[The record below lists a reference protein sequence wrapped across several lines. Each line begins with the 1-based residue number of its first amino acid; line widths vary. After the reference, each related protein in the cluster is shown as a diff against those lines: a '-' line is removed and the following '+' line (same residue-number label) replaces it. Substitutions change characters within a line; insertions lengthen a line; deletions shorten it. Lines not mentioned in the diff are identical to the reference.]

1 MHILLTLSVS
11 TLAALP
17 ANFELHFKNRQAGN
31 FRQAG
36 SADIGLALGMKHL
49 EVTLPVHATPH
60 STQDAADETIQF
72 R

>member
-1 MHILLTLSVS
+1 MHILLILSVS

-36 SADIGLALGMKHL
+36 NADIGLGLGNEASGSH
-49 EVTLPVHATPH
+49 TTSACH
-60 STQDAADETIQF
+60 SSQYTG
-72 R
+72 RS